1 MDKELI
7 NNPEKAKYWLENV
20 NVENW
25 YFIFI
30 FLNSTEMHYL
40 TKDALNY
47 KNYENSINKL
57 NKFEK

>member
-1 MDKELI
+1 MAGKC
-7 NNPEKAKYWLENV
+7 KYGKYVLFDL
-20 NVENW
+20 
-25 YFIFI
+25 YIY
-30 FLNSTEMHYL
+30 STEMHYL